1 AGNVLDSEFRVM
13 AQVYA
18 RAAEV
23 VVLTDGIGGVLSSE
37 STPNVLWF
45 TRAWTLQELVL
56 AKSLRV
62 AMGRDLVRW
71 NTWLFRLAPTGLL
84 TMQAENA
91 LELRRQVQAHKQE
104 ERVVLRA
111 SLSRAATRPV
121 DRVIAAYAM
130 LKDDCKTKKLLD
142 EYINGEE
149 RIQSKSLNQL
159 LQDIVKVCPYVASE
173 IVYSTGQPTEK
184 ADQSS
189 WIRTGT
195 FEALSLGGL
204 SSGLRALTVNDDGS
218 LTLERPVISK
228 VTKFQA
234 LPYSWMLPNPK
245 LPGHILLPS
254 RWLVLCSIL
263 VLLVID
269 TYHILDAFIG
279 FTRAEHKSYMP
290 KGLLPKDYILFNI
303 FSTMKWNLD
312 IISYGYVGAT
322 VLAAVGRH
330 ALILDNIT
338 IFLLALTTALTLIVY
353 IVNKGIGLWIQN
365 GGITALGYQI
375 PSGTDVY
382 SPSYATLTFN
392 VISYVLYI
400 SYASLVFVYCA
411 LAFRARRHA
420 KDGNIPVVCV
430 IYTGN
435 EEWLLLSGEPVFDV
449 AIETGSHKDLVVVSA
464 REETHLFSTTPGLLC
479 VYDKDSDVYRAIGVC
494 CASGVITAGASKASA
509 RIGTFQMD
517 DLVGKWKKNA

>member
-1 AGNVLDSEFRVM
+1 
-13 AQVYA
+13 
-18 RAAEV
+18 
-23 VVLTDGIGGVLSSE
+23 
-37 STPNVLWF
+37 
-45 TRAWTLQELVL
+45 
-56 AKSLRV
+56 
-62 AMGRDLVRW
+62 W

-91 LELRRQVQAHKQE
+91 QEMRRQVQAGRQE

-111 SLSRAATRPV
+111 SPSRAATRPV
-121 DRVIAAYAM
+121 DRVIAAYAI
-130 LKDDCKTKKLLD
+130 LKDGCKTKKLLD

-159 LQDIVKVCPYVASE
+159 LQGIVK
-173 IVYSTGQPTEK
+173 PTEK

-195 FEALSLGGL
+195 FEALFLGGF
-204 SSGLRALTVNDDGS
+204 SSGLKALTVNDDGS

-228 VTKFQA
+228 
-234 LPYSWMLPNPK
+234 
-245 LPGHILLPS
+245 
-254 RWLVLCSIL
+254 LVLGCIL
-263 VLLVID
+263 VLVAID
-269 TYHILDAFIG
+269 TYHLLDAFIG
-279 FTRAEHKSYMP
+279 FARVAHKNYMP
-290 KGLLPKDYILFNI
+290 EGLLPKDRILFNI

-312 IISYGYVGAT
+312 IINYGYVGAT

-338 IFLLALTTALTLIVY
+338 IFLLAFTTALTLAIY
-353 IVNKGIGLWIQN
+353 LVNKGIGLWIQT

-375 PSGTDVY
+375 PAGTDAY

-392 VISYVLYI
+392 GIGYVLYI
-400 SYASLVFVYCA
+400 TYASLVFVYCA

-420 KDGNIPVVCV
+420 QDGNIPVVCV

-449 AIETGSHKDLVVVSA
+449 AIETGSHTELVAVSA
-464 REETHLFSTTPGLLC
+464 REETHLFSTTLGLLC
-479 VYDKDSDVYRAIGVC
+479 VYDKDSDVYPAIGVC
-494 CASGVITAGASKASA
+494 CASGVITAGASKVSA
-509 RIGTFQMD
+509 RIGTFRMD
-517 DLVGKWKKNA
+517 DLVGKWKENA